1 MDKYYY
7 DTGDMPFVLPMD
19 LLDAVVLDLDGV
31 ITDTASLHEA
41 AWKKL
46 FDHELSLRGIERR
59 FTREDYLRYVDGKPR
74 RDGVKSFLAV
84 VGIDLPEGSPED
96 ADTVDSVWGIA
107 RRKDEYFL
115 EELSTTG
122 PRPYPGTI
130 DMLKRLHM
138 VGMPLAVV
146 SASRNCKRVLDAAGL
161 TNLFQAIVDGEE
173 ALRMGLPGKP
183 DPATFLEASRR
194 LGRLP
199 KRTMIVEDAIAGVHA
214 GMLGGF
220 GLVVGVDRVGQR
232 DALREGGAD
241 IVVSDLGLLDLP
253 NDYKNI
259 IKRLIRER
267 YSVKLTEDQP
277 LLCSQD
283 GGAQDSIAQD
293 SIAQDSIAQDSI
305 ADNSLNSLAILGR
318 IIQEYE
324 DTDSK
329 IIRAPLA
336 QRLNLFGLDETV
348 RSAWVFTTPGTT
360 GESTCLKELLKK
372 HPASITQDT
381 PRAIASWLSLADGIV
396 GTRGAPEE
404 DMYRSNANVFI
415 SGLYRRGENG
425 IDQLMELPSW
435 LDAHVPNILTTGNQD
450 VEDIRFLDMRNG
462 ILSRLILSEDAMPV
476 FTIRFASLA
485 IPGIEVFISWNP
497 GDPTFGY
504 FASAEDAIDTGQPQ
518 TPELFMDTPAVL
530 SGAVTHLQQQDQNN
544 DQSWIDTSVTIS
556 NLGSSVARAI
566 GDFIVPIKVPQ
577 MKPTT
582 TPSRTAL
589 VRIASYKY
597 SHSGTPPHREAIK
610 ALVQARNRGITSL
623 LEEQRN
629 VWQDRWG
636 HADIEISGDP
646 DMTRSIRFAM
656 FHLASTVVSS
666 GEAAVGARGLSGPAY
681 SGHVFWDS
689 DVFVLPMLA
698 ATNPRSAR
706 AMLEYRLRRLDA
718 AREAASKSGRSGLRF
733 PWESAHE
740 GIDVTPQSGM
750 DEHGNVVPILTG
762 KMEEHISADVAW
774 AAWQL
779 ASWTGR
785 WQFLKGAGMP
795 LIVETARYWASRV
808 ERDGDGNYHISHIIG
823 PDEYHENVDD
833 NAYTNIMAAWNLRR
847 GAELLARLHQ
857 FDLADFA
864 RQPTHLQLSIR
875 KSPGKQGGN
884 YSNSRL
890 LEDAQDSAL
899 QEAGSWIE
907 IANSLV
913 DGYDPLTGIYEQFA
927 GYGKLEPLTIAD
939 IGEPPLAAD
948 LILGRERLQESQIIK
963 QADVM
968 MAYLLVPEELHSES
982 LSDNLDFYLNRTA
995 HGSSLSPGVHAA
1007 LLAQVG
1013 RVDEAVD
1020 MLRLACAIDID
1031 DLTGT
1036 VGGGLHIANFGAIW
1050 QAIVKGFA
1058 GIKVIRP
1065 DDGILRLDPHIPDN
1079 WGTLT
1084 INILWHGKPIRLL
1097 CHIDGVEIFCSSP
1110 LRIQLSDNAPV
1121 SLEPPGGRLK

>member
-7 DTGDMPFVLPMD
+7 DTDDTPFVLPMD

-46 FDHELSLRGIERR
+46 FDHELSSRGMERR
-59 FTREDYLRYVDGKPR
+59 FTREDYLQYVDGKPR
-74 RDGVKSFLAV
+74 RDGVKSFLSV
-84 VGIDLPEGSPED
+84 VGINLPEGSPED

-115 EELSTTG
+115 EELRATG

-130 DMLKRLHM
+130 DLLKRLHA

-232 DALREGGAD
+232 DALKEGGAD

-253 NDYKNI
+253 NNYKNI
-259 IKRLIRER
+259 IKRLTRDR
-267 YSVKLTEDQP
+267 YPVKLTGDQP

-283 GGAQDSIAQD
+283 SRTQYSRADS
-293 SIAQDSIAQDSI
+293 
-305 ADNSLNSLAILGR
+305 SLDSLAILGR
-318 IIQEYE
+318 VIQEYK
-324 DTDSK
+324 DANSK

-336 QRLNLFGLDETV
+336 QILNLFGLDETV
-348 RSAWVFTTPGTT
+348 RSAWVFTTPGTI
-360 GESTCLKELLKK
+360 GESSCLKELLKK
-372 HPASITQDT
+372 HPVSITQDT

-404 DMYRSNANVFI
+404 DIYRSNASVFI
-415 SGLYRRGENG
+415 SGLYRRDDNG

-435 LDAHVPNILTTGNQD
+435 LEAHISNILTTGDRD
-450 VEDIRFLDMRNG
+450 VEDIRLLDMSNG
-462 ILSRLILSEDAMPV
+462 ILSRLILGENAMPV

-485 IPGIEVFISWNP
+485 TPGIEVFISWNP

-504 FASAEDAIDTGQPQ
+504 LASAGDTIVGKPQ
-518 TPELFMDTPAVL
+518 IPEPLRDTPAIA

-544 DQSWIDTSVTIS
+544 DQSWIDASVTIS
-556 NLGSSVARAI
+556 NLGSSVARAV
-566 GDFIVPIKVPQ
+566 GDFIVPIEVPQ
-577 MKPTT
+577 MQPTRT
-582 TPSRTAL
+582 TPSHTAL
-589 VRIASYKY
+589 VRIVSYKY
-597 SHSGTPPHREAIK
+597 SRSGTPPHREAIK
-610 ALVQARNRGITSL
+610 ALTQARNRGITSL

-629 VWQDRWG
+629 VWQDRWR

-656 FHLASTVVSS
+656 FHLASTVASS

-718 AREAASKSGRSGLRF
+718 ACEAASKSGRSGLRF

-785 WQFLKGAGMP
+785 WQFLRGAGMP
-795 LIVETARYWASRV
+795 LVVETARYWASRV

-823 PDEYHENVDD
+823 PDEYHEDVDD

-847 GAELLARLHQ
+847 GAELLARLYHL
-857 FDLADFA
+857 DLVG
-864 RQPTHLQLSIR
+864 QPPYLQSDVYQ
-875 KSPGKQGGN
+875 SPEKQGSSH
-884 YSNSRL
+884 SNNRL
-890 LEDAQDSAL
+890 LEDAQNSAL

-913 DGYDPLTGIYEQFA
+913 DGYDPLTGMYEQFA
-927 GYGKLEPLTIAD
+927 GYNRLEPLTVSD
-939 IGEPPLAAD
+939 IGEPPFAAD
-948 LILGRERLQESQIIK
+948 LILGRERLQGSQIIK

-982 LSDNLDFYLNRTA
+982 LPDNLDFYLKRTA

-1036 VGGGLHIANFGAIW
+1036 VGSGLHIANFGAIW
-1050 QAIVKGFA
+1050 QAVVKGFA
-1058 GIKVIRP
+1058 GIKVTRP
-1065 DDGILRLDPHIPDN
+1065 DYGILRLNPRIPDN

-1084 INILWHGKPIRLL
+1084 INMLWHGKPVRLL
-1097 CHIDGVEIFCSSP
+1097 CHTDGVEIFYSSP
-1110 LRIQLSDNAPV
+1110 LRVQLFDNAPV